1 MSDLISVTSR
11 GYFIKPD
18 CYFTDLPDVIV
29 DRIILPLIKARSLDE
44 EDVVDD
50 RLTENSRTKPHSE

>member
-1 MSDLISVTSR
+1 MSDLISVTSC

-18 CYFTDLPDVIV
+18 CYFTDLPDVIIA
-29 DRIILPLIKARSLDE
+29 RIMLPLIKARSLDE

-50 RLTENSRTKPHSE
+50 RLTENSRIKPYSE